1 MSALDKNPS
10 SVNLLSNLGYKL
22 LIKKC
27 PNVNYFIQKSNLPG
41 ISSASVEVPTPLAT
55 INQIPD
61 HLRFEDFYIQFKV
74 NEDLS
79 NWLEIHD
86 WMRGITPTSN
96 FNEYI
101 EEKKRGLRSDIILTI
116 LNSSK
121 NPIFAITY
129 QDAFPVSLSQIP
141 FDSDTND
148 VGFITATAVF
158 KYTLYKIEK
167 LK

>member
-1 MSALDKNPS
+1 MSALDQNPS

-27 PNVNYFIQKSNLPG
+27 PNVDYFIQKSNLPG
-41 ISSASVEVPTPLAT
+41 IGSGSVPIPTPLAT
-55 INQIPD
+55 INHIPD
-61 HLRFEDFYIQFKV
+61 HLTFEDFFVQFKV

-86 WMRGITPTSN
+86 WMRGISPTSN
-96 FNEYI
+96 FNEYV
-101 EEKKRGLRSDIILTI
+101 EEKRRGLRSDILLTV

-121 NPIFAITY
+121 NPLFIVTY
-129 QDAFPVSLSQIP
+129 QDAYPVSLSGLQ
-141 FDSDTND
+141 FDSDAND
-148 VGFITATAVF
+148 VNFITATAVF

-167 LK
+167 IK